1 MRRDEVKNGA
11 PKRRKKCAECG
22 ASFRTRRADA
32 RFCSGACRQRTHR
45 LRSNDVHGL
54 LQQVDATRRQ
64 YWKLVDQLRATLG
77 WPKSKVLSDL
87 LAQFVDGQG
96 RIYLRGQLIGQ
107 GQLTRPGWT
116 CWGLEAAGPPFC
128 PPGDYYEKGILRA
141 ARRNGSVTHGPLGAN
156 KRNTAVT
163 ESRIKMPQKIEE
175 LWTRD
180 NPCLSAQVCEPESTG
195 ENKCRNPDTRG
206 GSNI

>member
-1 MRRDEVKNGA
+1 MRGDKVKNGA

-22 ASFRTRRADA
+22 ESFRTRRADA

-64 YWKLVDQLRATLG
+64 YWILVDQLRATLG
-77 WPKSKVLSDL
+77 WSKTSVLSEL

-116 CWGLEAAGPPFC
+116 SWGLEAAGPPFC
-128 PPGDYYEKGILRA
+128 PPGEYYEKKLLKRA
-141 ARRNGSVTHGPLGAN
+141 RHNGSVTHGKRDTQ
-156 KRNTAVT
+156 KRNATVT
-163 ESRIKMPQKIEE
+163 EGG
-175 LWTRD
+175 
-180 NPCLSAQVCEPESTG
+180 VTG
-195 ENKCRNPDTRG
+195 RAVR
-206 GSNI
+206 